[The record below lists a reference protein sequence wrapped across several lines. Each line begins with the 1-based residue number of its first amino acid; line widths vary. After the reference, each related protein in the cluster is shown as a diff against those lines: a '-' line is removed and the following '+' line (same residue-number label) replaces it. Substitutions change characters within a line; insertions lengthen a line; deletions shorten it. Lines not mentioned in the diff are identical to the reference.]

1 MNHVVFAVD
10 EEEEIGMLHPTH
22 PQIFSFGVSLNALIF
37 KRLLGGA
44 EKKKRWKFVEKYLPF
59 AIPDPWM
66 VLFCESRSFVANG
79 VLFSQSSDSPKA
91 APLFDSAA
99 FKRSPSPILW

>member
-10 EEEEIGMLHPTH
+10 EEEENGMLHPTH

-44 EKKKRWKFVEKYLPF
+44 EKKS
-59 AIPDPWM
+59 D
-66 VLFCESRSFVANG
+66 ESS
-79 VLFSQSSDSPKA
+79 
-91 APLFDSAA
+91 
-99 FKRSPSPILW
+99 